1 MIADSANSEPKWRRL
16 PEERPRQII
25 EAALE
30 VFSEHGLAA
39 ARLEDIARLAGVSK
53 GTIYLYF
60 PNKEAL
66 FSEMVRQMVGESI
79 TSAQIRSTGND
90 SAADRYASYMRAV
103 WENVRSPIFHKLHRI
118 VEGDLKSYPDLMQFF
133 FREISL
139 RSMDVA
145 AGIVRQGIASGEF
158 RDVDPDA
165 VTRIHHAVLIKH
177 GVWCGKREQVP
188 FVAHLSDEQVLDQ
201 LLDFMMHSIIRTPAP
216 SEAAPATPATGAR
229 E

>member
-1 MIADSANSEPKWRRL
+1 MIADTSNPEPKWRRL

-25 EAALE
+25 DAALE

-39 ARLEDIARLAGVSK
+39 ARLEDIAKLAGVSK

-66 FSEMVRQMVGESI
+66 FSEMVREMVGESI
-79 TSAQIRSTGND
+79 TSAQIRITGGSD
-90 SAADRYASYMRAV
+90 SAADKYAAYMRAV
-103 WENVRSPIFHKLHRI
+103 WDNVRSPTFHKLHRI
-118 VEGDLKSYPDLMQFF
+118 VEADLKSYPALMQFF
-133 FREISL
+133 FSEISL
-139 RSMDVA
+139 RSMSVA
-145 AGIVRQGIASGEF
+145 AGIVRQGIESGEF
-158 RDVDPDA
+158 RAVDPDA

-188 FVAHLSDEQVLDQ
+188 FVAHLSDDQVLEQ
-201 LLDFMMHSIIRTPAP
+201 LLDFMLHSIIRTPEPLHVAP
-216 SEAAPATPATGAR
+216 VKGAQ

>member
-1 MIADSANSEPKWRRL
+1 MIADTANTEPRWRRL

-25 EAALE
+25 EAALDA
-30 VFSEHGLAA
+30 FSEHGLAA
-39 ARLEDIARLAGVSK
+39 ARLEDIAKLAGVSK

-66 FSEMVRQMVGESI
+66 FCEMVREMVGESI
-79 TSAQIRSTGND
+79 TSAQIRITAGTD
-90 SAADRYASYMRAV
+90 TARDKYANYMKAV
-103 WENVRSPIFHKLHRI
+103 WDKVRSPTFEKLHRV
-118 VEGDLKSYPDLMQFF
+118 VEADLQSYPALLQFF
-133 FREISL
+133 FSEISL

-145 AGIVRQGIASGEF
+145 AGIVRQGIEAGEF

-177 GVWCGKREQVP
+177 GVWCGKREQIP
-188 FVAHLSDEQVLDQ
+188 FVAHLSDEQVFDQ
-201 LLDFMMHSIIRTPAP
+201 ILDFMMHSILRSPVSP
-216 SEAAPATPATGAR
+216 PAAPAGGAQ

>member
-1 MIADSANSEPKWRRL
+1 VIADTANPEPTPRRH
-16 PEERPRQII
+16 PAVRPRQIS

-30 VFSEHGLAA
+30 IFSEHGLAA
-39 ARLEDIARLAGVSK
+39 ARLEDIAKLAGVSK

-66 FSEMVRQMVGESI
+66 FSEVVRETVGEAI
-79 TSAQIRSTGND
+79 TSAQIRITGGTD
-90 SAADRYASYMRAV
+90 SATEKYASYMRAV
-103 WENVRSPIFHKLHRI
+103 WEKVRSPTFHKLHRI
-118 VEGDLKSYPDLMQFF
+118 VEGDLKSYPALMQFF
-133 FREISL
+133 FSEISL

-201 LLDFMMHSIIRTPAP
+201 LLDFMLHSILRTPA
-216 SEAAPATPATGAR
+216 SSQAAPAKGAQ

>member
-1 MIADSANSEPKWRRL
+1 MIADTANPEPKWRRL

-39 ARLEDIARLAGVSK
+39 ARLEDIAKLAGVSK

-66 FSEMVRQMVGESI
+66 FSEMVREMVGESI
-79 TSAQIRSTGND
+79 TSAEIRITGGTD
-90 SAADRYASYMRAV
+90 SAADKYASYMSAV
-103 WENVRSPIFHKLHRI
+103 WDQIRSPTFHKLHRI
-118 VEGDLKSYPDLMQFF
+118 VEADLKSYPALMQFF
-133 FREISL
+133 FSEISL
-139 RSMDVA
+139 RSMSVA
-145 AGIVRQGIASGEF
+145 AGIIRQGIESGEF

-165 VTRIHHAVLIKH
+165 ATRIHHAVLIKH

-188 FVAHLSDEQVLDQ
+188 FVAHLSDEQVLEQ
-201 LLDFMMHSIIRTPAP
+201 LLDFMLHSILRTPPSPQTAP
-216 SEAAPATPATGAR
+216 PKGAG

>member
-1 MIADSANSEPKWRRL
+1 MIADTTNPEPKWRRL

-25 EAALE
+25 DAALE

-39 ARLEDIARLAGVSK
+39 ARLDDIARLAGVSK

-66 FSEMVRQMVGESI
+66 FSEMVREMVAEAI
-79 TSAQIRSTGND
+79 TSAQFRISSGSS
-90 SAADRYASYMRAV
+90 SATEKYADYMRAV
-103 WENVRSPIFHKLHRI
+103 WDKVRSPVFHKLHRI
-118 VEGDLKSYPDLMQFF
+118 VEGDLKSYPTLMQFF
-133 FREISL
+133 FREIST

-145 AGIVRQGIASGEF
+145 AVIVREGIAAGEF

-188 FVAHLSDEQVLDQ
+188 FIAHLSDDQVFDQ
-201 LLDFMMHSIIRTPAP
+201 IQDFMLHSIVRDPA
-216 SEAAPATPATGAR
+216 SLQAAPARGAR

>member
-1 MIADSANSEPKWRRL
+1 MIADTANTEPRWRRL

-25 EAALE
+25 EAALD

-39 ARLEDIARLAGVSK
+39 ARLEDIAKLAGVSK

-66 FSEMVRQMVGESI
+66 FCEMVREMVGESI
-79 TSAQIRSTGND
+79 TSAQIRITAGTD
-90 SAADRYASYMRAV
+90 SAREKYSNYMKAV
-103 WENVRSPIFHKLHRI
+103 WDKVRSPTFDKLHRV
-118 VEGDLKSYPDLMQFF
+118 VEADLQSYPTLLQFF
-133 FREISL
+133 FSEISL

-145 AGIVRQGIASGEF
+145 AGIIRQGIEAGEF

-177 GVWCGKREQVP
+177 GVWCGKREQIP
-188 FVAHLSDEQVLDQ
+188 FVAHLSDEQVFDQ
-201 LLDFMMHSIIRTPAP
+201 ILDFMLHSILRSPVSP
-216 SEAAPATPATGAR
+216 PAAPAEGAQ

>member
-1 MIADSANSEPKWRRL
+1 MIADTTNPEPKWRRL

-25 EAALE
+25 DAALE

-39 ARLEDIARLAGVSK
+39 ARLEDIAKLAGVSK

-66 FSEMVRQMVGESI
+66 FSEVVRETVGEAI
-79 TSAQIRSTGND
+79 TSAQIRITGGTD
-90 SAADRYASYMRAV
+90 SATEKYASYMRAV
-103 WENVRSPIFHKLHRI
+103 WEKVRSPTFHKLHRI
-118 VEGDLKSYPDLMQFF
+118 VEGDLKSYPALMQFF
-133 FREISL
+133 FSEISL

-188 FVAHLSDEQVLDQ
+188 FVAHLSDDQVLDQ
-201 LLDFMMHSIIRTPAP
+201 LLDFMLHSILRNPV
-216 SEAAPATPATGAR
+216 SSQAAPAKGAQ

>member
-1 MIADSANSEPKWRRL
+1 MIADTTNPEPKWRRL

-25 EAALE
+25 DAALE

-39 ARLEDIARLAGVSK
+39 ARLEDIAKLAGVSK
-53 GTIYLYF
+53 GTIYLYV

-66 FSEMVRQMVGESI
+66 FSEMVREMVGESI
-79 TSAQIRSTGND
+79 TSAQIRISGGSD
-90 SAADRYASYMRAV
+90 SAAEKYASYMRAV
-103 WENVRSPIFHKLHRI
+103 WEKVRSPTFHKLHRI
-118 VEGDLKSYPDLMQFF
+118 VEADLKSYPALMQFF
-133 FREISL
+133 FSEISL
-139 RSMDVA
+139 RSMSVA
-145 AGIVRQGIASGEF
+145 AGIVRQGIESGEF

-188 FVAHLSDEQVLDQ
+188 FVAHLSDEQVLEQ
-201 LLDFMMHSIIRTPAP
+201 LLDFMMHSIIRTPE
-216 SEAAPATPATGAR
+216 SSQAAPAKGAQ

>member
-1 MIADSANSEPKWRRL
+1 MISDTANPEPKWRRL

-25 EAALE
+25 DAALE

-79 TSAQIRSTGND
+79 TSAQIRITGGTD
-90 SAADRYASYMRAV
+90 SAADKYASYMRAV
-103 WENVRSPIFHKLHRI
+103 WDNVRSPTFHKLHRI
-118 VEGDLKSYPDLMQFF
+118 VEGDLKSYPALMQFF
-133 FREISL
+133 FSEISL
-139 RSMDVA
+139 RSMSVA
-145 AGIVRQGIASGEF
+145 AGIVRQGIESGEF
-158 RDVDPDA
+158 RNVDPDA

-188 FVAHLSDEQVLDQ
+188 FVAHLSDEQVFDQ
-201 LLDFMMHSIIRTPAP
+201 VLDFMLHSILRNPASPQAAP
-216 SEAAPATPATGAR
+216 SRGAK

>member
-1 MIADSANSEPKWRRL
+1 MIADTANSEPKWRRL

-39 ARLEDIARLAGVSK
+39 ARLEEIARLAGVSK

-66 FSEMVRQMVGESI
+66 FSEVVREMVGEAI
-79 TSAQIRSTGND
+79 TSAQIRITAGSD
-90 SAADRYASYMRAV
+90 SAADKYVSYMREM
-103 WENVRSPIFHKLHRI
+103 WDKVRSPTFHKLHRI
-118 VEGDLKSYPDLMQFF
+118 VEADLKNYPALMQFF
-133 FREISL
+133 FSEISL

-145 AGIVRQGIASGEF
+145 AGIVRQGIEAGEF

-165 VTRIHHAVLIKH
+165 VARIHHAVLIKH
-177 GVWCGKREQVP
+177 GVWCGKREQIA
-188 FVAHLSDEQVLDQ
+188 FVAHLSDEQVIEQ
-201 LLDFMMHSIIRTPAP
+201 LLDFMLHSILRTPASSP
-216 SEAAPATPATGAR
+216 AAPSKGAQ

>member
-1 MIADSANSEPKWRRL
+1 MIADAAGSEPRWRRL

-25 EAALE
+25 EAALD

-39 ARLEDIARLAGVSK
+39 ARLEDIARRAGVSK

-66 FSEMVRQMVGESI
+66 FCEMVREMVGESI
-79 TSAQIRSTGND
+79 TSAQIRIASGTD
-90 SAADRYASYMRAV
+90 TAAEKYASYMRAV
-103 WENVRSPIFHKLHRI
+103 WENVRSPTFEKLHRV
-118 VEGDLKSYPDLMQFF
+118 VEADLASYPALMQFF
-133 FREISL
+133 FSEISL

-165 VTRIHHAVLIKH
+165 VTRIHHAALIKH
-177 GVWCGKREQVP
+177 GVWCGKREQIP
-188 FVAHLSDEQVLDQ
+188 FVTHLSDEQVIDQ
-201 LLDFMMHSIIRTPAP
+201 LLDFMLHSILQDP
-216 SEAAPATPATGAR
+216 SSSPAAPAKGAQ

>member
-1 MIADSANSEPKWRRL
+1 MIADTANPEPKWRRL

-39 ARLEDIARLAGVSK
+39 ARLEDIAKLAGVSK

-66 FSEMVRQMVGESI
+66 FSEMVREMVGESI
-79 TSAQIRSTGND
+79 SSAQIRITGGSD
-90 SAADRYASYMRAV
+90 SATDKYASYMSAV
-103 WENVRSPIFHKLHRI
+103 WDQIRSPTFHKLHRI
-118 VEGDLKSYPDLMQFF
+118 VEADLKSYPALMQFF
-133 FREISL
+133 FSEISL
-139 RSMDVA
+139 RSMSVA
-145 AGIVRQGIASGEF
+145 AGIIRQGIESGEF

-188 FVAHLSDEQVLDQ
+188 FVAHLSDEQVLEQ
-201 LLDFMMHSIIRTPAP
+201 LLDFMLHSILRTPP
-216 SEAAPATPATGAR
+216 SPQAAPAKGAG

>member
-1 MIADSANSEPKWRRL
+1 MIADTANPEPKWRRL

-30 VFSEHGLAA
+30 IFSEHGLAA

-79 TSAQIRSTGND
+79 TSAQIRISSGTD
-90 SAADRYASYMRAV
+90 SAADKYASYMRAV
-103 WENVRSPIFHKLHRI
+103 WDNVRSPTFHKLHRI
-118 VEGDLKSYPDLMQFF
+118 VEGDLKSYPALMQFF
-133 FREISL
+133 FSEISL

-188 FVAHLSDEQVLDQ
+188 FVAHLSDDQVLDQ
-201 LLDFMMHSIIRTPAP
+201 LLDFMLHSILRNPASP
-216 SEAAPATPATGAR
+216 QAAPTKGAQ

>member
-1 MIADSANSEPKWRRL
+1 MIADTSNPEPKWRRL

-25 EAALE
+25 DAALE

-39 ARLEDIARLAGVSK
+39 ARLEDIAKLAGVSK

-66 FSEMVRQMVGESI
+66 FSEMVREMVGESI
-79 TSAQIRSTGND
+79 TSAQIRITGGSD
-90 SAADRYASYMRAV
+90 SAADKYAAYMRAV
-103 WENVRSPIFHKLHRI
+103 WDNVRSPTFHKLHRI
-118 VEGDLKSYPDLMQFF
+118 VEADLKSYPALMQFF
-133 FREISL
+133 FSEISL
-139 RSMDVA
+139 RSMSVA
-145 AGIVRQGIASGEF
+145 AGIVRQGIESGEF
-158 RDVDPDA
+158 RPVDPDA

-188 FVAHLSDEQVLDQ
+188 FVAHLSDDQVLEQ
-201 LLDFMMHSIIRTPAP
+201 LLDFMLHSIIRTPEPLQVAP
-216 SEAAPATPATGAR
+216 VKGAQ

>member
-1 MIADSANSEPKWRRL
+1 MIADTANSEPKWRRL

-30 VFSEHGLAA
+30 IFSEHGLAA
-39 ARLEDIARLAGVSK
+39 ARLEDIAKLAGVSK

-79 TSAQIRSTGND
+79 TSAQIRITGGTD
-90 SAADRYASYMRAV
+90 SATEKYASYMRAV
-103 WENVRSPIFHKLHRI
+103 WEKVRSPTFHKLHRI
-118 VEGDLKSYPDLMQFF
+118 VEGDLKSYPALMQFF
-133 FREISL
+133 FSEISL

-201 LLDFMMHSIIRTPAP
+201 LLDFMLHSILRPPP
-216 SEAAPATPATGAR
+216 SSQAAPAKGAQ